1 MPKQKAAEALFDQLS
16 KTLETDGEELVSKL
30 KVELSPIA
38 CPDTV
43 DFTCIESSIT
53 LMVFPL
59 GGTDLT
65 LPIAGNFLSGPE
77 NNGLCVQGLVLFKID
92 DAEWTLDLRS
102 GKGKV
107 SKGGAGSDKPDL
119 TLTISDDNFV
129 KLVMGKMGPQQVLL
143 DMSTD

>member
-30 KVELSPIA
+30 KVELSSIA

-77 NNGLCVQGLVLFKID
+77 NNGF
-92 DAEWTLDLRS
+92 RS

>member
-30 KVELSPIA
+30 K
-38 CPDTV
+38 
-43 DFTCIESSIT
+43 
-53 LMVFPL
+53 
-59 GGTDLT
+59 
-65 LPIAGNFLSGPE
+65 
-77 NNGLCVQGLVLFKID
+77 GLVLFKID
-92 DAEWTLDLRS
+92 DEEWTLDLRS

-119 TLTISDDNFV
+119 TLTISDENFV

-143 DMSTD
+143 DMSRLRVVTIKPQEVQAYATCSGIVAIAAVCAGYMFSLPIA

>member
-1 MPKQKAAEALFDQLS
+1 MPKQKAAEPLFDQLS

-30 KVELSPIA
+30 KVEHSPVA
-38 CPDTV
+38 CPDSV
-43 DFTCIESSIT
+43 DFTCIESSIP
-53 LMVFPL
+53 LMIVLL
-59 GGTDLT
+59 GWTDLI
-65 LPIAGNFLSGPE
+65 LPMADNFSVDVKTTV
-77 NNGLCVQGLVLFKID
+77 CVQGLVLFKID
-92 DAEWTLDLRS
+92 DEEWTLDLRS